1 MFAWMRKGYGNL
13 DGCSFGQGL
22 YMPHLAQLLT
32 ELMHPANETGCDL
45 ASPGQLCGSSCKQ
58 PLTAS
63 LVVLFCMA
71 LSFAACVILLAF
83 PKTPDR
89 ITILFFF
96 GVLADCL
103 FWKRK
108 YIIPL
113 FPINY
118 YY

>member
-13 DGCSFGQGL
+13 DGGSFGQGL

-32 ELMHPANETGCDL
+32 ELMHPTNKTGCDL

-71 LSFAACVILLAF
+71 LSFAAMC
-83 PKTPDR
+83 
-89 ITILFFF
+89 
-96 GVLADCL
+96 
-103 FWKRK
+103 
-108 YIIPL
+108 YIVS
-113 FPINY
+113 FSKDT
-118 YY
+118 